1 VFAVGLRCALRLVG
15 IFALV
20 AYFAEN
26 LLNLLV
32 VAAQRA
38 YLAVAFLVALVLVVV
53 FPYGAVLAHKSGDNI
68 SVVPPRALV
77 AIIEGIVLDL
87 VCPFAQA
94 GEGGTARNIIG
105 VRVFVKKAI

>member
-1 VFAVGLRCALRLVG
+1 MFAVGLRCALRLVG

-53 FPYGAVLAHKSGDNI
+53 FPYGAVLANKSGDNI
-68 SVVPPRALV
+68 SVVSPRALV
-77 AIIEGIVLDL
+77 AIIEGIMFGLL
-87 VCPFAQA
+87 LCFAQA
-94 GEGGTARNIIG
+94 LEIAAASCT
-105 VRVFVKKAI
+105 